1 MLSLA
6 WGIDDHYDY
15 NGETYAIDLSFD
27 NVLRIIEIVEDKSIN
42 DAIKTNLAYD
52 ALFDENGPYQQ
63 TNYDD
68 PIADIEEKSL
78 IFNDIFTNI
87 IVKDNSAG
95 IMTDI
100 DGNPMPAARNEEDES
115 VIGYSLT
122 KDADMI
128 FASFMQEYDGLDLIE
143 QRGKM
148 HWFKFRALFEGLRD
162 DTTIKTIIS
171 IRTTPLPTG
180 EDNRDERER
189 LMKLKKIYELKE
201 D

>member
-15 NGETYAIDLSFD
+15 DGETYAIDLSFD
-27 NVLRIIEIVEDKSIN
+27 NVLRIIEIVEDKSLN

-68 PIADIEEKSL
+68 PTANIEEKSL

-95 IMTDI
+95 ILTDI
-100 DGNPMPAARNEEDES
+100 DGNPMPTATSEEDES
-115 VIGYSLT
+115 VSGYSLT

-128 FASFMQEYDGLDLIE
+128 FASFMQEYGIDLIE
-143 QRGKM
+143 HRGRM

>member
-15 NGETYAIDLSFD
+15 NGESYLIDLSFD
-27 NVLRIIEIVEDKSIN
+27 NVLRIIEVVEDKSLN

-52 ALFDENGPYQQ
+52 ALFDGNGPYQP
-63 TNYDD
+63 TDYDD
-68 PIADIEEKSL
+68 PIANIEEKSL

-100 DGNPMPAARNEEDES
+100 DGNPMPTPTNEDDES
-115 VIGYSLT
+115 VSGYSLT

-128 FASFMQEYDGLDLIE
+128 FASFMQEYGIDLIE
-143 QRGKM
+143 YRGKM

-171 IRTTPLPTG
+171 IRTTPLPNG
-180 EDNRDERER
+180 EENRDERER